1 MRRLL
6 ILSVI
11 LMVITNILWAQEKV
25 LMIIAKNGFRDEE
38 LFVPREMLQSNGYEV
53 EIASTSAGRCKG
65 MLGKEVM
72 ADISLHDV
80 DVDNYSAVIFVGGIG
95 AKSYWNNLRAREIA
109 RLTYRKGKILGA
121 ICLAPGILA
130 RAGVLKG
137 KKATIW
143 PGAKSE
149 LISAGAVYTASG
161 VEKDGKI
168 ITADGPGSAW
178 GFGEAILNELRKQKG
193 EK

>member
-11 LMVITNILWAQEKV
+11 LMAIANISWAQEKV
-25 LMIIAKNGFRDEE
+25 LMIIAKDGFRDEE
-38 LFVPREMLQSNGYEV
+38 LFVPREILQSNGYDV
-53 EIASTSAGRCKG
+53 EIASVSKGRCKG
-65 MLGKEVM
+65 MLGKEVI

-80 DVDNYSAVIFVGGIG
+80 DVRNYVAVLFVGGIG
-95 AKSYWNNLRAREIA
+95 AKSYWNNLRAQEIA
-109 RLTYRKGKILGA
+109 RLAYENGKIVGA

-130 RAGVLKG
+130 RAGLLKG

-149 LISAGAVYTASG
+149 LIKADAIYTG
-161 VEKDGKI
+161 NGLEEDGNI
-168 ITADGPGSAW
+168 VTADGPGSAW
-178 GFGEAILNELRKQKG
+178 AFGEKILEKLKTQGVKQ
-193 EK
+193 

>member
-1 MRRLL
+1 MKRVIILL
-6 ILSVI
+6 AI
-11 LMVITNILWAQEKV
+11 LMAIASFSWAEEKV
-25 LMIIAKNGFRDEE
+25 LMIIAKHGFRDEE
-38 LFVPREMLQSNGYEV
+38 LFVPKEILESNGYEV

-65 MLGKEVM
+65 MLGKEVV

-95 AKSYWNNLRAREIA
+95 AKSYWNNARAREIA
-109 RLTYRKGKILGA
+109 RTAYQKGKIVGA

-130 RAGVLKG
+130 RAGILKG

-143 PGAKSE
+143 PGAKSV
-149 LISAGAVYTASG
+149 LISEGAIYTGSG
-161 VEKDGKI
+161 VEKDGRI

-178 GFGEAILNELRKQKG
+178 GFGEKILEELKNRAGQ
-193 EK
+193 